1 MLKAYLWN
9 RAKRLSPR
17 DTLSIIPSAAIPW
30 MFLCCQPHERG
41 VRTFTLNAFDG
52 MISKEEIHDVF
63 DAEFDSILQTLPE
76 YRLFRQLSPAYHV
89 VAVERRPDA
98 TLLTVGDLRIRN
110 FNIRFGQ
117 LDVRLAADGSVAN
130 VVFHT

>member
-1 MLKAYLWN
+1 
-9 RAKRLSPR
+9 
-17 DTLSIIPSAAIPW
+17 
-30 MFLCCQPHERG
+30 MF
-41 VRTFTLNAFDG
+41 
-52 MISKEEIHDVF
+52 DV
-63 DAEFDSILQTLPE
+63 EFDPILQTLPE

-98 TLLTVGDLRIRN
+98 TLLTVRDLRIRN

-117 LDVRLAADGSVAN
+117 LDVRLAADGSVAD